1 MSAQRDGKFLL
12 YLMDVYGNRELIYEG
27 VNNIFHALP
36 LQPRPKPPLIGDR
49 VAWPDR
55 EQRQTPQDGVI
66 FSGNVY
72 QGAPPELQGKAK
84 HLRVLHIDPKTYTY
98 WYKRPYI
105 STGPVVSAVQ
115 SEGVKRVLGTVPIE
129 ADGSVA
135 FRAPPGKAL
144 HFQLLDEHY
153 PRAAD
158 DAELRRADARRAA
171 RLPGLPRVPQ
181 PHAAGRTSRAW
192 R

>member
-1 MSAQRDGKFLL
+1 MSEQDFLVSAERGGKFLL
-12 YLMDVYGNRELIYEG
+12 YLMDVDGNRELIYEG
-27 VNNIFHALP
+27 DEQHL
-36 LQPRPKPPLIGDR
+36 PRPCRCGPRAKPPVIADR

-55 EQRQTPQDGVI
+55 EHRLEPAGGVI

-72 QGAPPELQGKAK
+72 QGAPPELRGKAQY
-84 HLRVLHIDPKTYTY
+84 LRVLNIDPKTYTY

-135 FRAPPGKAL
+135 FRAPPGMAL
-144 HFQLLDEHY
+144 HFQLLDEN
-153 PRAAD
+153 
-158 DAELRRADARRAA
+158 
-171 RLPGLPRVPQ
+171 
-181 PHAAGRTSRAW
+181 
-192 R
+192 